1 MTNHVTYAIELTPE
15 NAPKIDAINRIIL
28 GTAYSTVE
36 TKVAAT
42 EIEQKATK
50 ASAQAKADKAVTAD
64 NQKVAQQAKAEQE
77 AEASSITL
85 DDVKKAAKK
94 AKADHGEEFTMEV
107 LKTAG
112 VDVAATLGRSMAK
125 IDADMYDA
133 IIAAW
138 VEGPQVTEQASDEPE
153 DDLDEDDGFGDDEED
168 TAEVTADAVKTAL
181 KAYAKEV
188 GRDEAKEIMQK
199 HGAAAL
205 SKVDDCT
212 PKQLSAMFAE
222 LV

>member
-36 TKVAAT
+36 AKVAAT

-50 ASAQAKADKAVTAD
+50 ASAQAAKTTTKADKPAT
-64 NQKVAQQAKAEQE
+64 KAKAEPK
-77 AEASSITL
+77 AEESTGATL
-85 DDVKKAAKK
+85 DDVKSAAKK
-94 AKADHGEEFTMEV
+94 AKADHGEDFAMEV

-125 IDADMYDA
+125 IDADMYEA

-138 VEGPQVTEQASDEPE
+138 EEGPQTTEQASDEPE
-153 DDLDEDDGFGDDEED
+153 DDGLDDDDGFGDDED